1 MNPVVAIV
9 KCPDYIQSHVDEAVD
24 KILDLLGGI
33 DKFVQKNDSVLI
45 KPNLLLAATPEAAVT
60 THPAVIRRLIE
71 RVIEVGG
78 KPVVGDSPAFGAT
91 EKIAEQAGI
100 AEVARE
106 FGVEVIDLNK
116 YARIPGKPGQSLRT
130 FKLARAVLDSDVV
143 INAPKLKVHQQMQL
157 SGAIKN
163 SFGCAPGKLKTR
175 LHFYRGED
183 KLTFANMILEYYQLV
198 NPQLTIVD
206 GIIAMERLGPHGGD
220 CYPLGILTGGV
231 DCAAMDRVHCEII
244 GMPADELEFLIVA
257 KELGIGETEIGKIKI
272 VGESLDSVKVSDF
285 KLSRQTAVGFSP
297 HRVLKSIIKHFWIK
311 MRQRYF

>member
-1 MNPVVAIV
+1 MNPDVVIV

-33 DKFVQKNDSVLI
+33 DKFVQKNDTVLI
-45 KPNLLLAATPEAAVT
+45 KPNLLRAATPEAAVT
-60 THPAVIRRLIE
+60 THPTVIRRLIE

-106 FGVEVIDLNK
+106 FEVEVIDLNK
-116 YARIPGKPGQSLRT
+116 YAKIPGKPGQSSRT
-130 FKLARAVLDSDVV
+130 FKLARAVLDSDVI
-143 INAPKLKVHQQMQL
+143 INVPKLKVHQQMQL

-163 SFGCAPGKLKTR
+163 SFGCAPGKFKTR

-183 KLTFANMILEYYQLV
+183 KLTFAKMILEYYQLV
-198 NPQLTIVD
+198 SPQLTIVD

-220 CYPLGILTGGV
+220 RYPLGILTGGV
-231 DCAAMDRVHCEII
+231 DCVAMDRVHCEII
-244 GMPADELEFLIVA
+244 GMPADGLEFLIVA
-257 KELGIGETEIGKIKI
+257 KELGIGETGIEMIEFF
-272 VGESLDSVKVSDF
+272 GESLDSVKVHDF
-285 KLSRQTAVGFSP
+285 KLSRQTAVGFSQ
-297 HRVLKSIIKHFWIK
+297 HRVLKSIIRHLWIK